1 MKRKNPYSNRRGMSA
16 RQMRRASQPSP
27 KQSKRAIQKL
37 INRSISAAARK
48 REEPQQP

>member
-1 MKRKNPYSNRRGMSA
+1 MKRHNPYANRRGMSA

-37 INRSISAAARK
+37 INRSIRTAVRQK
-48 REEPQQP
+48 EEPQQP